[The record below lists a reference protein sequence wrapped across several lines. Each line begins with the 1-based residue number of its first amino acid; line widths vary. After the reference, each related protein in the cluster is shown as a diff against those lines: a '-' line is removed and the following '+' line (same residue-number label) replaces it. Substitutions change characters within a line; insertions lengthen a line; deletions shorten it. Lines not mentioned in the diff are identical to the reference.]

1 MNSDLVTIVKD
12 GILINIEGDN
22 LQKGDV
28 VVIQVGELVPADLK
42 LIEVRDL
49 EVDEFDLTGEILP
62 VFKDVSNDNGIIYM
76 GSKIVKGT
84 GRGVVEAVGEQTE
97 YGKVLKQEWV
107 EYKSYQFRIFNKQY
121 LILAGLLLPAFAFFI
136 THSKFD
142 VALVSIYLLL
152 SIVLILLQN
161 DELFKY
167 LLTSN
172 ELKKIKRFGI
182 QVRDERVVESLK
194 KIDTICFD
202 KTGVLTTRQ
211 MAIKKLLFVDRT
223 FNADNVPGGI
233 EDGTI
238 HLAKLACAL
247 CHDVNFLEKLSM
259 ANPIDKAL
267 ISFAQKNDVDVA
279 KLLLQSKRIYDQ
291 PFDSENRYMA
301 CGYEID
307 GKEYYFAKGDPNVI
321 LNMCH
326 RYLTT
331 AGEENV
337 ADVNFL
343 LINHSNTKVITQNG
357 DTAIAL
363 AYSSGSSDHTP
374 QDYIFLCLLQL
385 ENSLQPDA
393 RDTIQQI
400 SVLGIRSL
408 LLTGDKAETAIKIG
422 AESGIT
428 SGSKAALTGNVIER
442 MGWFEVARQAAY
454 CSVFARLSPSQKG
467 ILVIRLQQAGHTIAM
482 IGDGANDGIALRV
495 SDIGISFVK
504 NSSPIARRLSK
515 ILIND
520 LTDLLRLIDGANRT
534 KRRAKYLKV
543 IRIVIIAASLLSIYT
558 WIFASQYFIN
568 G

>member
-1 MNSDLVTIVKD
+1 MNNDLVTIVKD

-28 VVIQVGELVPADLK
+28 VVIQVGELVPANLK

-84 GRGVVEAVGEQTE
+84 GRGVVIAIGEQTE
-97 YGKVLKQEWV
+97 YGKVLKQEW
-107 EYKSYQFRIFNKQY
+107 EENKPYQFRIFNKQY
-121 LILAGLLLPAFAFFI
+121 LILAGLLLPSFAIFI
-136 THSKFD
+136 SNSKFD
-142 VALVSIYLLL
+142 ITLVAIYSLL
-152 SIVLILLQN
+152 SIALILLQN

-167 LLTSN
+167 LLTSS

-182 QVRDERVVESLK
+182 QVRDARLVESLN

-211 MAIKKLLFVDRT
+211 MDIKKLLFIDSV
-223 FNADNVPGGI
+223 FNADNVPSGI

-238 HLAKLACAL
+238 HLTKLACAL
-247 CHDVNFLEKLSM
+247 CHDVNYLEKLTM

-267 ISFAQKNDVDVA
+267 ISFAQKNDVDVGH
-279 KLLLQSKRIYDQ
+279 LLLRSKRIYDK

-331 AGEENV
+331 TGTENV
-337 ADVNFL
+337 VDVNFL
-343 LINHSNTKVITQNG
+343 LLNHTNTSAITQNG

-363 AYSSGSSDHTP
+363 AYSCGSFDHAP
-374 QDYIFLCLLQL
+374 HDFIFLCLLQL
-385 ENSLQPDA
+385 ENSLQHNA
-393 RDTIQQI
+393 RDTIREI
-400 SVLGIRSL
+400 SELGIRSL

-442 MGWFEVARQAAY
+442 MGWFEVARQAFY

-482 IGDGANDGIALRV
+482 IGDGSNDGIALRV

-515 ILIND
+515 FLIND
-520 LTDLLRLIDGANRT
+520 LTDLMRLFESAIRLKNRSRII
-534 KRRAKYLKV
+534 KL
-543 IRIVIIAASLLSIYT
+543 IRIFVLAALFLSIYS
-558 WIFASQYFIN
+558 WVFFL
-568 G
+568 

>member
-22 LQKGDV
+22 LHKGDV
-28 VVIQVGELVPADLK
+28 VVVQVGELVPADLK

-49 EVDEFDLTGEILP
+49 EVDEFELNGEILP
-62 VFKDVSNDNGIIYM
+62 VLKDVSNDNDIIYM

-84 GRGVVEAVGEQTE
+84 GRGVVIAIGEQTE
-97 YGKVLKQEWV
+97 YGKILKQERV
-107 EYKSYQFRIFNKQY
+107 EIKPYKFRIFKKQY
-121 LILAGLLLPAFAFFI
+121 LVLAGLLLPAFVIFI
-136 THSKFD
+136 IHSKFD
-142 VALVSIYLLL
+142 ITLVAIYLLL
-152 SIVLILLQN
+152 SIALLLLQN

-167 LLTSN
+167 RLTSN

-182 QVRDERVVESLK
+182 QVRDARIVESLN

-211 MAIKKLLFVDRT
+211 MDIKKLLFIDSVL
-223 FNADNVPGGI
+223 NADKVPSDI
-233 EDGTI
+233 EEGTI
-238 HLAKLACAL
+238 HLTKLACAL
-247 CHDVNFLEKLSM
+247 CHDVNYLEKLTM

-267 ISFAQKNDVDVA
+267 ISFAQKNDVDVGH
-279 KLLLQSKRIYDQ
+279 LLLQSKRIFDK

-307 GKEYYFAKGDPNVI
+307 GKEYYFAKGDPSEI

-331 AGEENV
+331 TGTENV
-337 ADVNFL
+337 VDVNFL
-343 LINHSNTKVITQNG
+343 LLNHANTRVITQNG

-363 AYSSGSSDHTP
+363 AYSCGRSDHTP

-385 ENSLQPDA
+385 ENSLQPNA

-400 SVLGIRSL
+400 SALGIRSL

-422 AESGIT
+422 IESGIT
-428 SGSKAALTGNVIER
+428 SDSRAALTGNVIER

-482 IGDGANDGIALRV
+482 IGDGSNDGIALRV
-495 SDIGISFVK
+495 SDVGISFIK

-520 LTDLLRLIDGANRT
+520 LADLLRLIEGAKRINGRARNT
-534 KRRAKYLKV
+534 KLA
-543 IRIVIIAASLLSIYT
+543 RIIVLVVSLLGIYG
-558 WIFASQYFIN
+558 WLLFLFIYRS
-568 G
+568 